1 MFVVAV
7 TFEIDPEHVDRFI
20 DLVRMQARNSLTL
33 EPGCHQFDV
42 CIDPQDSTKIFLYE
56 LYSDENAFNIHLAS
70 SHFKQFNGD
79 TANLVRAKSV
89 STLKRI
95 EP

>member
-7 TFEIDPEHVDRFI
+7 TFEIDPEHVGRFI
-20 DLVRMQARNSLTL
+20 DLVRTQARNSLTL

-42 CIDPQDSTKIFLYE
+42 CIAPQDSMKIFLYE
-56 LYSDENAFNIHLAS
+56 LYSDENAFNFHLAS
-70 SHFKQFNGD
+70 DHFKQFNGD
-79 TANLVRAKSV
+79 TANLVRSKSV

>member
-20 DLVRMQARNSLTL
+20 DLVLTQARNSLTL

-42 CIDPQDSTKIFLYE
+42 CIDPQDSMKIFLYE